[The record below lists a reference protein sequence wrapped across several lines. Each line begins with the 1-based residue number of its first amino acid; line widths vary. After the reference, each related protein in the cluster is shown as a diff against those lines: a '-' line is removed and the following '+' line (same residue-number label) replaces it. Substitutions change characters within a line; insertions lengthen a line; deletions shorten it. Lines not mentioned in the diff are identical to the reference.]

1 MEKICSKCGTS
12 NEESA
17 KFCVSCAAEFA
28 AVVADDT
35 VGPASSES
43 VQSVE
48 TEEPVQVE
56 TPAEVQA
63 EVQAE
68 VPAEVQA
75 EVPAETPAEAPQQAP
90 VVKAPAEV
98 PQQAPVY
105 AAVPPQGATY
115 VVPQTQEPIVE
126 KPVPVIAWLGLF
138 LLRIVPLGAII
149 EIIIAM
155 TSKNKSLSNYG
166 KAKLIFLIVGI
177 ILAIVFVITMFSLVE
192 DMIYE
197 IQDAMDSYM

>member
-115 VVPQTQEPIVE
+115 VEPQIQEPIAV